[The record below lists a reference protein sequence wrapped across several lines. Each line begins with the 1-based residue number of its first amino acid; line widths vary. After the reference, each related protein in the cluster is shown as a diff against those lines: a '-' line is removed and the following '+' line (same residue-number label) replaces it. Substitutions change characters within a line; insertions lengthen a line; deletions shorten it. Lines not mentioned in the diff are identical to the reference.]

1 LAGFF
6 LRFFAAQVLQ
16 HAFFTTPRSSMQPR
30 REAAFEAEA
39 PQGGLQSL
47 KPQQQQQQLR
57 ADRGVA
63 DDADA
68 AQAAAATAAG
78 QQTDPVKGLLQQQE
92 GVLKEC
98 SKVPLGQQGWC

>member
-1 LAGFF
+1 
-6 LRFFAAQVLQ
+6 
-16 HAFFTTPRSSMQPR
+16 MQPR

-39 PQGGLQSL
+39 PEGGLQSL
-47 KPQQQQQQLR
+47 KPQQQQQQQRQQLR

-63 DDADA
+63 DDA
-68 AQAAAATAAG
+68 QAAAAG
-78 QQTDPVKGLLQQQE
+78 QQTDPVKDLLQQQE